1 MSEAK
6 PNPPPPLSSSPRTQ
20 GEGRGEGSAA
30 PPPAPN
36 QPPPPALPQSL
47 PGDGFFGWLGR
58 QIGHIRQAL
67 HTDVAPPDS
76 KTVWRDSRMEEKPSP
91 VDPRVKL
98 RRTVIDEVIV
108 SKETPKIE
116 KTPPKGS

>member
-1 MSEAK
+1 MSDAK
-6 PNPPPPLSSSPRTQ
+6 PNPPFSPSPCTR

-30 PPPAPN
+30 LPNAAPN
-36 QPPPPALPQSL
+36 PPPPSAAPL
-47 PGDGFFGWLGR
+47 PGEGFFGWLGR
-58 QIGHIRQAL
+58 QIGHIRQAI

-91 VDPRVKL
+91 VDPNVKL

-108 SKETPKIE
+108 SKE
-116 KTPPKGS
+116 PPKFEKEPPKA